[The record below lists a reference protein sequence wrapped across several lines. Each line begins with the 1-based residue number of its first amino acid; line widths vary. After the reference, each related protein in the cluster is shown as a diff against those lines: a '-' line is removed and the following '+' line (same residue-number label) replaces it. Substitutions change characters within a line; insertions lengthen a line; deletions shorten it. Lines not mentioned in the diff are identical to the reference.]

1 VRTRTSPIGAI
12 AVLLAL
18 VLAAPA
24 RADHHDLTIA
34 DAPTSGVAIG
44 LGTFVPTDDDAVL
57 DVADLQAA
65 LAAGDVMIDAATD
78 GGPGAGQTGR
88 VTFAD
93 GLDAA
98 AATGTLT
105 ILAADAVALPPAP
118 LALGGGLAITAP
130 SILTGA
136 GTVSAADAISLDGPV
151 TLGADTSLRAGGD
164 LGFTGTVD
172 GPRALDLQAGG
183 RVVLPADV
191 GATTPPSSLHVLGG
205 TAVLGINGSHRTVA
219 TAGDQR
225 YDGPAEVRDVTV
237 DARGGS
243 VSFLGPTLDVAGA
256 LSLASAGIATA
267 TLTGAGRIVRDGP
280 LSFTLAGDDDDPAT
294 ADPIELRGG
303 TLVVASLQHRSVQ
316 LRGGTLVGAGPI
328 GDIVDATPAA
338 AGAASAIAP
347 AGAAIGT
354 LSAGSVDLGPRTTLA
369 LDLAAG
375 SADRLAVTGTAT
387 LDATRLEISSAA
399 AEVPVGV
406 PLTVLAD
413 DGADP
418 VAGRFAGLPDGATLT
433 AGAITY
439 KIDYF
444 GGDGNDVTLT
454 RQPAPAAPFATPAS
468 VTTPAPVAPP
478 AAAIVAP
485 LAEVVVAPPRAAVA
499 PAARPTLTISGR
511 RVTATCPRG
520 GAACALKLS
529 GRAAADRLLV
539 TTTRKTPAAG
549 RHVTITLALSARGRA
564 RLRAHHELRV
574 AIVMTA
580 RAGSGAAVTL
590 RRTLTLR

>member
-1 VRTRTSPIGAI
+1 L
-12 AVLLAL
+12 LLAL

-44 LGTFVPTDDDAVL
+44 PGTFAPADDDAVL
-57 DVADLQAA
+57 GVADLQVA
-65 LAAGDVMIDAATD
+65 LAAGDVMIDAATG

-88 VTFAD
+88 VTFAA

-98 AATGTLT
+98 AVTGTLT
-105 ILAADAVALPPAP
+105 ILAADAVTLPPAP

-136 GTVSAADAISLDGPV
+136 GAVSAADAISLDGPV

-172 GPRALDLQAGG
+172 GPRALGLEAGG
-183 RVVLPADV
+183 AVVLPADV
-191 GATTPPSSLHVLGG
+191 GATTPPSSLHVSGG

-225 YDGPAEVRDVTV
+225 YDGPAAVRDVTV
-237 DARGGS
+237 DTRGGS
-243 VSFLGPTLDVAGA
+243 VSFLGPTLDVAGV
-256 LSLASAGIATA
+256 LSLASPGIATA
-267 TLTGAGRIVRDGP
+267 ALTGAGRIIRDGP

-328 GDIVDATPAA
+328 GDIADATPTA

-354 LSAGSVDLGPRTTLA
+354 LSSGSVDLGPRTTLA

-375 SADRLAVTGTAT
+375 GADRLAVTGTAT
-387 LDATRLEISSAA
+387 LDATRLEIASAA

-406 PLTVLAD
+406 PLTVVAD

-433 AGAITY
+433 AGSITY

-454 RQPAPAAPFATPAS
+454 RQPAPAAPFATPAPTDP
-468 VTTPAPVAPP
+468 VTTPAPVVPPP
-478 AAAIVAP
+478 AAVSPAGA
-485 LAEVVVAPPRAAVA
+485 VVAPHASA
-499 PAARPTLTISGR
+499 PVARPTLTISGR

-529 GRAAADRLLV
+529 GRAAGDRLLV
-539 TTTRKTPAAG
+539 TTARKTLAAG
-549 RHVTITLALSARGRA
+549 HHATITLALTARGRA
-564 RLRAHHELRV
+564 RLRAHHKLRV
-574 AIVMTA
+574 AIVMTV
-580 RAGSGAAVTL
+580 RAGTGATVTL